1 MASTTPTTTM
11 AATQA
16 AAAAT
21 AAVADAKV
29 NHLVAAQ
36 LTKTKICAMFKRGAC
51 RDSQCRFAHS
61 QNELR
66 SPPDLTKTSMCRAFA
81 RGRCRDPTCKFAHGE
96 KELRVTP
103 SVYKTQICHYF
114 QQGNCKKGDFCRHAH
129 RAEELRYFE
138 LGSEDDAALSSEGQV
153 SPMSTPARGPADGQV
168 QLLLPQPMEFAMPTK
183 EQQQGPP
190 DLTKTPPFRPKKQAA
205 SSRKGSAGGAGN
217 HGNRGSQLPPGLRT
231 PITPE
236 KVTEGKN
243 HLLLG
248 SPLKIKLPGDSQLS
262 SEVPPLPAFPTYL
275 THAGGPAPAGFQD
288 FLEAALAARQHTEAS
303 SAAARGAQFS
313 AFAAAASRLAAAT
326 TAPMSKGQRG
336 LCGAETGLGFDAKQP
351 LPWACPPFAAPFAVG
366 APYSPGLLLPSAAMD
381 NYGMQDMAAPL
392 PAGPI
397 QSGAD
402 LGGFPS
408 SSSTWVL

>member
-1 MASTTPTTTM
+1 MASTTPTMTTPT
-11 AATQA
+11 ATQA

-138 LGSEDDAALSSEGQV
+138 LGGSEDVSTEASEGQV
-153 SPMSTPARGPADGQV
+153 SPMSTPARAPSDGQV

-190 DLTKTPPFRPKKQAA
+190 DLTRTPPFKPKKQVD
-205 SSRKGSAGGAGN
+205 SSRKGSAGSAGN
-217 HGNRGSQLPPGLRT
+217 HGSRGSQLPPGLRT
-231 PITPE
+231 PITPQ
-236 KVTEGKN
+236 KVAEGKYQ
-243 HLLLG
+243 HLLG
-248 SPLKIKLPGDSQLS
+248 SPLKIQLPGDSQLS

-275 THAGGPAPAGFQD
+275 TQAGGPAPAGFQD

-326 TAPMSKGQRG
+326 TAGQRG
-336 LCGAETGLGFDAKQP
+336 LCGAETGFGYDAQQP
-351 LPWACPPFAAPFAVG
+351 FPWACPPFAAPFAAG

-381 NYGMQDMAAPL
+381 YNCSGMQDMAAPL